1 MMTPPSG
8 LPPGAVAYRR
18 TPIFDETTVP
28 AGLRREHRTRA
39 GVWGLITVV
48 AGRLRFR
55 AIQPPGETVL
65 AAGDAV
71 VVAPGQPHEVE
82 PDGPVQFYVE
92 FYRAEGSGGA
102 EPRAGPQG

>member
-1 MMTPPSG
+1 M
-8 LPPGAVAYRR
+8 
-18 TPIFDETTVP
+18 P
-28 AGLRREHRTRA
+28 AGLRREHRTRP

-55 AIQPPGETVL
+55 AVEPPGETVL

-92 FYRAEGSGGA
+92 STAPKGA
-102 EPRAGPQG
+102 AARSPGPGPQG